1 MLFYY
6 NLVDNSISKKDEILL
21 EKLVKGEYIDSGLL
35 LASSLFG
42 GKTIYRYSSEF
53 PTKYYLIASYSI
65 PAYYIFMPGL
75 GRTSPNKSR
84 K

>member
-42 GKTIYRYSSEF
+42 GETI
-53 PTKYYLIASYSI
+53 
-65 PAYYIFMPGL
+65 
-75 GRTSPNKSR
+75 
-84 K
+84 